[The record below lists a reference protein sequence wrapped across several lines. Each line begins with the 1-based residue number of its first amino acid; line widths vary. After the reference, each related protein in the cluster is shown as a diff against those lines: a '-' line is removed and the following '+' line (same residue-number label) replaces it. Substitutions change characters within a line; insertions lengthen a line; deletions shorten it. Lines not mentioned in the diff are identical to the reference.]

1 MTSKP
6 EAARGLARAAPLL
19 DTPWLDQTH
28 CDSKGHGVHS
38 VARSELSRGNA
49 QVVLSDAFADTE
61 RQSYFICRLSVR
73 EMCQSLE
80 FDRF

>member
-1 MTSKP
+1 VTSEPK
-6 EAARGLARAAPLL
+6 AARDLARAAPLL

-28 CDSKGHGVHS
+28 CDSEGYGVHS
-38 VARSELSRGNA
+38 VARSEFPCGDA

-61 RQSYFICRLSVR
+61 RQGYFICGFSVR